1 VNKLKKMQ
9 ITLLVEES
17 KELISRGT
25 IEHYSVKK
33 AINQNKVLIKGGTTV
48 SRISEKLVKK
58 PLRISGRT
66 SERGTVAS
74 FVDMEEPHSILIE
87 GNNYTNIDNCFSET
101 IKSLGSDDVI
111 ISSANVIDSF
121 GNAAIMAG
129 SEGGGSVGLSLG
141 AWYTEGAKILIP
153 VGIEKLVPGNLIEII
168 KNTSRKNKMFSY
180 GMAVGLFPLIGEI
193 ITEIEALG
201 ILTGVKSFPIGSG
214 GLGKAQGS
222 VTLEIHG
229 DESQIK
235 KTFEI
240 IQEIKKENL
249 VFSGTKN
256 SRVDCR
262 FPNERCGVHVGCSYK
277 SNQIQEKP
285 LKKLGLITI
294 GQSPRDDITKDIIKI
309 LSDEI
314 YIYQKGALDNYTR
327 EEIES
332 KFSPDENT
340 LVTKLRD
347 GTQVEI
353 DEKYIEN
360 LIQECIYDL
369 EKEGCKVIAL
379 YCTGKFGKLKSNSI
393 LIKPHEILHD
403 IVKDLSLKSLGV
415 MIPDESQK
423 NQMKKWWDNYD
434 INTTIEA
441 ASPYKDIKI
450 IEAASKKLKEQKIDA
465 IFMDCMGYTQEM
477 KRIVERIT
485 NKKVILPRTLIARVI
500 NDII

>member
-1 VNKLKKMQ
+1 MKKIQ

-17 KELISRGT
+17 KELIARGT
-25 IEHYSVKK
+25 IEHYLVKK
-33 AINQNKVLIKGGTTV
+33 ALKQNKVLLKGGTTV
-48 SRISEKLVKK
+48 SRISEKLIKK
-58 PLRISGRT
+58 PLRISGRIT
-66 SERGTVAS
+66 ERGAVAS
-74 FVDMEEPHSILIE
+74 FVDKEEPHSILID
-87 GNNYTNIDNCFSET
+87 GNNYTNIDSCFSET

-111 ISSANVIDSF
+111 ISSANVMDSF

-141 AWYTEGAKILIP
+141 AWYTEGAKIIIP
-153 VGIEKLVPGNLIEII
+153 IGIEKLVPGNLIEII

-180 GMAVGLFPLIGEI
+180 GMAVGLFPLIGKI
-193 ITEIEALG
+193 ITEIEALE

-229 DESQIK
+229 DENQIK
-235 KTFEI
+235 KTIEI
-240 IQEIKKENL
+240 IQDIKKDDL
-249 VFSGTKN
+249 IFSGTN
-256 SRVDCR
+256 DSRQDCR

-294 GQSPRDDITKDIIKI
+294 GQSPRDDITKDINKI
-309 LSDEI
+309 LNDNI
-314 YIYQKGALDNYTR
+314 YLYQKGALDNYTR

-332 KFSPDENT
+332 KFSPDKDT

-353 DEKYIEN
+353 DEKYIED

-369 EKEGCKVIAL
+369 EKKGCKVIAL
-379 YCTGKFGKLKSNSI
+379 YCTGKFGKLNSNSI

-403 IVKDLSLKSLGV
+403 IVKNLSLKNLGV
-415 MIPDESQK
+415 MVPDESQK
-423 NQMKKWWDNYD
+423 VQMEKWWDNYN
-434 INTTIEA
+434 INTSIEA
-441 ASPYKDIKI
+441 ASPYKDIDI
-450 IEAASKKLKEQKIDA
+450 IETASKKLKEEKIDA

-477 KRIVERIT
+477 KSIVEKIT
-485 NKKVILPRTLIARVI
+485 DKKVILPRTLVARII